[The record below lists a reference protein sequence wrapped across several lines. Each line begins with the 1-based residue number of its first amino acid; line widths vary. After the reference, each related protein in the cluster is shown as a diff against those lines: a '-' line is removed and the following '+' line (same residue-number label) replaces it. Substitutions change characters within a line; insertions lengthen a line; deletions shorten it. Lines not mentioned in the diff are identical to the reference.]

1 MSKLAYLFC
10 ASALFL
16 ILFLRACN
24 RPIPIADVPTVD
36 APLAVTPVSAMPKI
50 PATGNFIKILAVIPP
65 VTNGPLPSNTMT
77 LTLHYRLE
85 AGPAILTVG
94 FERFKDAN
102 CTTPDTDARP
112 NEKSG
117 STIGGMEQAIGS
129 GSQEIQVVISPP
141 VSPVDA
147 SYVSIGASLSSK
159 NGYTALAEDNLYAN
173 CYAVSGKRKKD

>member
-1 MSKLAYLFC
+1 
-10 ASALFL
+10 
-16 ILFLRACN
+16 
-24 RPIPIADVPTVD
+24 
-36 APLAVTPVSAMPKI
+36 MPKI
-50 PATGNFIKILAVIPP
+50 PATGNFIKILAVTPP

-85 AGPAILTVG
+85 AGPAILAVF

-102 CTTPDTDARP
+102 CTTPDTDAGP
-112 NEKSG
+112 NEKGGS

-147 SYVSIGASLSSK
+147 SYVSIGARLWAD
-159 NGYTALAEDNLYAN
+159 GQTALTEDMLYAN